1 MTDDSAGAKPADP
14 FVRPFT
20 IIAPTE
26 DDRFDKG
33 QAAKTE
39 QLEQELKAGGTQ

>member
-20 IIAPTE
+20 TIAPTVG
-26 DDRFDKG
+26 RIVWYTPP
-33 QAAKTE
+33 KTE
-39 QLEQELKAGGTQ
+39 QLEQVLKAGGTQ